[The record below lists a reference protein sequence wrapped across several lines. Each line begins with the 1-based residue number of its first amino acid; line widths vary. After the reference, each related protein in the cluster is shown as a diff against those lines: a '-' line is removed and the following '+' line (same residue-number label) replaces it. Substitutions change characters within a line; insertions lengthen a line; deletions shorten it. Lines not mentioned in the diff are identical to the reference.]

1 MSKVI
6 ELKISLTDIVT
17 PKTFSALI
25 GELIK
30 YLIYHR
36 QQIPYPYE
44 RLKYYIKRRRE
55 KQQMVIILFT

>member
-1 MSKVI
+1 MSNII
-6 ELKISLTDIVT
+6 ELKINLTDIVT

-44 RLKYYIKRRRE
+44 RLRYYIKRRRE
-55 KQQMVIILFT
+55 MEKVVIILLV